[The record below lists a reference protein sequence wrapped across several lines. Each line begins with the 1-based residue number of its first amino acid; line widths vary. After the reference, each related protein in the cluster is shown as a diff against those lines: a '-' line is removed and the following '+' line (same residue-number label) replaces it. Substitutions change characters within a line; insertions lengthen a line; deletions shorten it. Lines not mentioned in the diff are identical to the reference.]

1 MFKRNSWS
9 FRLKKYSTSD
19 SKDGI
24 RLHFGKIIW
33 ERFVTKSFKIQSLL
47 DKQVIILDGATG
59 TELQSKGM
67 PAGVCPEIWCLENP
81 TIIQDV
87 HASYQKAGA
96 RVVYTCTFGANRF
109 KLKQYGIKKDV
120 YSVNLELARLAKQA
134 CGEKALIAGDI
145 GPTGLFIEPF
155 GPLAFEEAVD
165 TFKEQARGLID
176 GGCDLIVIETM
187 IDIQETRAALL
198 AVKELSDIYTMVSMT
213 FEKDG
218 YTLGGTPPV
227 SALITLQSLGADVVG
242 CNCSAGPEQ
251 MVEFLAAMKPYATV
265 PLLAKPNAGMPRLE
279 GLKTI
284 FDMDAKTFA
293 SYARKLMASGATLL
307 GGCCG
312 TTPDHI
318 AALAKAVRRR
328 KPLKPR
334 RASLAALSSA
344 RSFLHLDENQPLFV
358 VGERINPT
366 GKKALQQELMEGKM
380 SIIRQMAQEQEA
392 QGASLLDVNVGQPG
406 IDEVQTIKKVIGLLS
421 TSTRLPLV
429 IDSSKV
435 ETIEAALRIYPGR
448 MLINSISGEK
458 EKLARLLPLAAKYG
472 AMFILLPLTDGDIPH
487 TAKKRRA
494 VIQAIFQKAQ
504 KFGLTKDDF
513 VVDGLVMAVAS
524 DAEAARETLATVN
537 WCRKTFKSKTIL
549 GLSNVSFGMPGRPW
563 LNAAFLAMAQYC
575 GLTMAI
581 ANPASVE
588 FMNIKK
594 AGDTLI
600 AKEKAA
606 LHFINHFSQQPTAE
620 LPKSAGANVS
630 PEEKV
635 TAAILDGDRD
645 HIAFLI
651 EAVLKT
657 GRTADRLVDEILIPA
672 IVRVGDLY
680 EKKIYFLPQLMAAA
694 EAMKKALAYLD
705 PYLKKAAA
713 AEKGKVLLATVRGDI
728 HDIGKNIVALLLRNY
743 GYCVVDLGKDVR
755 DEVIIEAAQKEK
767 PDVIGLSALMTTTM
781 VNMKEII
788 GMARAQGI
796 QTDFLVGGAV
806 VTEAYAA
813 SIGAS
818 FAKDGVAAV
827 RVVDQLMKK

>member
-1 MFKRNSWS
+1 M
-9 FRLKKYSTSD
+9 
-19 SKDGI
+19 
-24 RLHFGKIIW
+24 
-33 ERFVTKSFKIQSLL
+33 TKSLKIKNLIN
-47 DKQVIILDGATG
+47 KQVVILDGATG
-59 TELQSKGM
+59 TELQKKGM
-67 PAGVCPEIWCLENP
+67 PSGVCPEIWCLENP
-81 TIIQDV
+81 IVIQDI

-96 RVVYTCTFGANRF
+96 HVVYTCTFGANRF
-109 KLKQYGIKKDV
+109 KLKQYGVKKDV
-120 YSVNLELARLAKQA
+120 YSVNLELARLARQA
-134 CGEKALIAGDI
+134 CRGKALVAGDI

-155 GPLAFEEAVD
+155 GPLGFEEAVD
-165 TFKEQARGLID
+165 AFKEQARGLID

-198 AVKELSDIYTMVSMT
+198 AVRELSDIFTMVSMT

-218 YTLGGTPPV
+218 HTLGGTPPE
-227 SALITLQSLGADVVG
+227 SALITLQSLGADAVG

-251 MVEFLAAMKPYATV
+251 MVEFIAAMKPFATV

-279 GLKTI
+279 GLTTV
-284 FDMDAKTFA
+284 FDMDAKAFA
-293 SYARKLMASGATLL
+293 GHARKLVAAGANLL

-318 AALAKAVRRR
+318 AALAKAAGGR
-328 KPLKPR
+328 KPVKPR
-334 RASLAALSSA
+334 RTSLAALSSA
-344 RSFLHLDENQPLFV
+344 RSILHLDENQPLFV
-358 VGERINPT
+358 IGERINPT
-366 GKKALQQELMEGKM
+366 GKKALQQELLEGKL
-380 SIIRQMAQEQEA
+380 SIVRQMAQEQEK

-406 IDEVQTIKKVIGLLS
+406 IDEVQTIKKAIGLLA

-487 TAKKRRA
+487 TAKKRQA
-494 VIQAIFQKAQ
+494 LIQTIFQKAQ
-504 KFGLTKDDF
+504 KVGLTKDDF

-524 DAEAARETLATVN
+524 DASAAMETLATVS
-537 WCRKTFKSKTIL
+537 WCKKTFKSKTIL

-563 LNAAFLAMAQYC
+563 LNSAFLAMAQYC

-588 FMNIKK
+588 LMNVKK

-600 AKEKAA
+600 AKDKAS
-606 LHFINHFSQQPTAE
+606 LHFINHFAQPVTDV
-620 LPKSAGANVS
+620 LPKTASAAVS
-630 PEEKV
+630 PDEKV

-645 HIAFLI
+645 HVTGLI
-651 EAVLKT
+651 DAVLKT
-657 GRTADRLVDEILIPA
+657 GRPANRLVDDILIPA

-694 EAMKKALAYLD
+694 EAMKKALAFLD
-705 PYLKKAAA
+705 PHLKKSAGAG
-713 AEKGKVLLATVRGDI
+713 KGKVILATVRGDI

-743 GYCVVDLGKDVR
+743 GYCVIDLGKDVR
-755 DEVIIEAAQKEK
+755 DEIIIQAAKKEK

-781 VNMKEII
+781 INMKDII
-788 GMARAQGI
+788 SLARAEGI
-796 QTDFLVGGAV
+796 KTDFLIGGAV

-827 RVVDQLMKK
+827 RVIDKLINK

>member
-1 MFKRNSWS
+1 M
-9 FRLKKYSTSD
+9 
-19 SKDGI
+19 
-24 RLHFGKIIW
+24 
-33 ERFVTKSFKIQSLL
+33 TKSFKIQSLL

>member
-1 MFKRNSWS
+1 M
-9 FRLKKYSTSD
+9 
-19 SKDGI
+19 
-24 RLHFGKIIW
+24 
-33 ERFVTKSFKIQSLL
+33 TKSFKIQSLL

-218 YTLGGTPPV
+218 HTLGGTPPV

-524 DAEAARETLATVN
+524 DAEAARETLSTVN

-588 FMNIKK
+588 FMNVKK

-600 AKEKAA
+600 TKEKAA
-606 LHFINHFSQQPTAE
+606 LHFINHFSQQPAAE
-620 LPKSAGANVS
+620 LPKSAGANVL

-645 HIAFLI
+645 HIASFI

-705 PYLKKAAA
+705 PYLKKEATV
-713 AEKGKVLLATVRGDI
+713 EKGKVLLATVRGDI

-743 GYCVVDLGKDVR
+743 GYCVIDLGKDVR

-827 RVVDQLMKK
+827 RVIDQLIKK

>member
-1 MFKRNSWS
+1 VTRN
-9 FRLKKYSTSD
+9 
-19 SKDGI
+19 
-24 RLHFGKIIW
+24 
-33 ERFVTKSFKIQSLL
+33 FKIKNLL
-47 DKQVIILDGATG
+47 NKQVVILDGATG
-59 TELQSKGM
+59 TELQKKGL

-81 TIIQDV
+81 KVIQEV

-96 RVVYTCTFGANRF
+96 QVVYTCTFGANRF
-109 KLKQYGIKKDV
+109 KLRQYGVKKDV
-120 YSVNLELARLAKQA
+120 YAVNLELARLAGEA
-134 CGEKALIAGDI
+134 CGKKALVAGDI
-145 GPTGLFIEPF
+145 GPTGLFVEPF
-155 GPLAFEEAVD
+155 GPLAFDEAVEA
-165 TFKEQARGLID
+165 FKEQARGLID

-187 IDIQETRAALL
+187 IDIQETRAALI
-198 AVKELSDIYTMVSMT
+198 AVKELSDIFTVVSMT
-213 FEKDG
+213 YENDG
-218 YTLGGTPPV
+218 HTLGGTPPV
-227 SALITLQSLGADVVG
+227 AALITLQSLGADAVG
-242 CNCSAGPEQ
+242 CNCSAGPEK
-251 MVEFLAAMKPYATV
+251 MLEFVSAMKPYATV
-265 PLLAKPNAGMPRLE
+265 PILAKPNAGMPRLE
-279 GLKTI
+279 GLKTV

-293 SYARKLMASGATLL
+293 GFARKLAAAGANLL

-312 TTPDHI
+312 TTPAHI
-318 AALAKAVRRR
+318 AVLAKAVGGR
-328 KPLKPR
+328 KPVKPR

-344 RSFLHLDENQPLFV
+344 RSFLHLDEDQPLVV

-366 GKKALQQELMEGKM
+366 GKKALQQELLEGSL
-380 SIIRQMAQEQEA
+380 SIIRRMAQEQEA

-429 IDSSKV
+429 IDSSRV
-435 ETIEAALRIYPGR
+435 ETIEAALRLYPGR

-487 TAKKRRA
+487 TAQKRRA
-494 VIQAIFQKAQ
+494 VILSIYQKAQ

-524 DAEAARETLATVN
+524 DSAAAKETLATVA
-537 WCRKTFKSKTIL
+537 WCRKTFKSRTIL

-588 FMNIKK
+588 FMNVKK
-594 AGDTLI
+594 AGDTLM
-600 AKEKAA
+600 AKERAA
-606 LHFINHFSQQPTAE
+606 LHFINHFSET
-620 LPKSAGANVS
+620 SAADSSKTVPAS
-630 PEEKV
+630 LTPEEKI

-645 HIAFLI
+645 HIAVLI
-651 EAVLKT
+651 ETVLQT
-657 GRTADRLVDEILIPA
+657 GRPAGRIVDEILIPA

-705 PYLKKAAA
+705 PLLKQAAA
-713 AEKGKVLLATVRGDI
+713 ADKGKVILATVRGDI

-743 GYCVVDLGKDVR
+743 GYRVIDLGKDVA
-755 DEVIIEAAQKEK
+755 DAVIIETAKKEK

-781 VNMKEII
+781 VNMKDVIAL
-788 GMARAQGI
+788 ARAHGI
-796 QTDFLVGGAV
+796 RADFLVGGAV
-806 VTEAYAA
+806 VTQAYAE

-827 RVVDQLMKK
+827 RAIDQILNK